1 MTSICKECGS
11 TSEAVLEEIAS
22 GPALAARYNQRRP
35 EGATRAED
43 VLAAVAAGDSDAINV
58 VRSAGEL
65 LGSTVGLMVNTLDPE
80 AVIVGGGLGLAGGL
94 YWDTFVASTR
104 QHIWS
109 DLNRELPILQARC
122 GVDAGIIGAA
132 AAFLSRHNS
141 ATG

>member
-1 MTSICKECGS
+1 MINICKECGT